1 MAVTADG
8 SETEDRAPAL
18 RVLVLTPD
26 FPPARGGIQVLA
38 HRLARHARRSRMR
51 VVTLNGPQ
59 GEVFDRREA
68 LEVRRT
74 RSSGRRHHRSGILA
88 LNGRALAEARRFR
101 PDVVLSVHIVLSP
114 AARMIRRATGARTA
128 QYLHAD
134 EIRARPTLAGF
145 AVRGADAV
153 VAVSEH
159 TRRLALSAGADPSRL
174 HRIPAGVDIPVSTS
188 SRVARPSRATVLTV
202 ARLHDRYKGHDVL
215 LRAMPLV
222 RARVPEVQWVVVG
235 EGPLRPELERLVADH
250 GLDGHVRFTGE
261 VSDAE
266 RDAWLDQAHVF
277 AMPARLP
284 GGGVGGEGFGIVF
297 LEANA
302 HGLPV
307 VAGNVGGAL
316 DAVVHGETGLLVD
329 PDDHRAVA
337 AAIAD
342 LLLDP
347 KRARAI
353 GRAGAAR
360 ARSFAWPTIAERVEE
375 LLLRLRH
382 EG

>member
-8 SETEDRAPAL
+8 SETGDRAPAL

-26 FPPARGGIQVLA
+26 FPPMRGGIQVLA
-38 HRLARHARRSRMR
+38 HRLVRHARRSRMR
-51 VVTLNGPQ
+51 VVTLNCPQ

-68 LEVRRT
+68 LDVRRT
-74 RSSGRRHHRSGILA
+74 RSGGRRHHRSAILA
-88 LNGRALAEARRFR
+88 LNGLALAEARRFR

-114 AARMIRRATGARTA
+114 AARMIRRAIGAPTA

-134 EIRARPTLAGF
+134 EIRARPALASF

-159 TRRLALSAGADPSRL
+159 TRRLALGAGADPRRL
-174 HRIPAGVDIPVSTS
+174 HRIPAGVDIPAS
-188 SRVARPSRATVLTV
+188 SRAARPSRPTVLTV
-202 ARLHDRYKGHDVL
+202 ARLHDRYKGHDILV
-215 LRAMPLV
+215 RAMPLI
-222 RARVPEVQWVVVG
+222 RARVPDAQWVVVG
-235 EGPLRPELERLVADH
+235 EGPLRPELERLVAEH

-266 RDAWLDQAHVF
+266 RNAWLDQAHVF

-284 GGGVGGEGFGIVF
+284 DGGVGGEGFGIVF

-329 PDDHRAVA
+329 PGDHDAVA
-337 AAIAD
+337 SAIAD

-347 KRARAI
+347 ERATAI

-360 ARSFAWPTIAERVEE
+360 ARTFAWPTIAERVEE
-375 LLLRLRH
+375 LLLRLRPA
-382 EG
+382 G